1 MFADVTSPLG
11 GKRVA
16 RRTSIQIR
24 HPIDDMKRHEADGK
38 EHLGHLIDLAD
49 AVDADLLVAPST
61 LVGGAASDA
70 VPQLREAVAASES
83 V

>member
-1 MFADVTSPLG
+1 
-11 GKRVA
+11 
-16 RRTSIQIR
+16 
-24 HPIDDMKRHEADGK
+24 MKRHEADGK